1 MRRLIL
7 PALAALLVLPAGAA
21 KRVTVEQL
29 EQALAADSAA
39 HRDDAEAARQ
49 LGELEL
55 SERLTGA
62 TLARFNAR
70 RSLGP
75 KAGLALE
82 MLADQSAF
90 LDPPVSELPATAV
103 PDAATQQ
110 RMMDAARGYVIQ
122 TVPHL
127 IDFFATRNTIRF
139 DDSPQVLVK
148 GDWPVRAGLHLA
160 GSSSQEVTFRDGKE
174 SRQAVRQSNSK
185 SASVP
190 QEQQEKGLN
199 SWGEFGPALAVVL
212 TDAAKG
218 KTSWSHWEETPAG
231 LAAVFRYSVPRSASH
246 YAVSYCCVPG
256 APSSVPLP
264 TIGGLGRGAARSQ
277 TSVEP
282 EGAGTH
288 AFSETPGY
296 HGSLAVD
303 PATGAI
309 LRVTIEAEMKVGS
322 PLTRAATAVEYGR
335 IQIGDR
341 SFVCPVRSVAVSIEE
356 PRGRLV
362 PGTSVGDWG
371 NSSANPI
378 GAPALLLNETRF
390 SNYHRMAATARVV
403 PSEMPSGLEAPEPQE
418 PGAAAS
424 IDITPAST
432 TPDLQQAAAA
442 NADALP
448 TSRPEA
454 APAEPVVPE
463 ISLTEASGLP
473 DEPPVS
479 LQQDASVTLKHT
491 TRLVDVG
498 IVAYDKK
505 GQPVKDLKQDDFEI
519 YDNGRK
525 QEVRFFS
532 QIGRDAQ
539 AAAAAPNPAESVF
552 SNRTADAAAGVLAT
566 SASEAGA
573 TILLIDESHIAWSD
587 LSNARAQMLRFLGG
601 LPAGERVGFYTM
613 TGLGF
618 RVLTEI
624 TTDHQ
629 ALIARLQ
636 KWMPSAQSVAQAQE
650 EEARNRQH
658 INEVHNVSDLSS
670 VNGNSIDAPVSN
682 SPVDY
687 QLRDRGQNPARDSL
701 IVLVGVARHLSAVAG
716 HKNLVWV
723 SSDNVFAD
731 WTNQAV
737 GVEKGSK
744 YIDSFA
750 MGAQEAMND
759 AHAAVFPFDV
769 SQLEGGAISAD
780 MQHRNVELTQAAAD
794 NATMGAG
801 GSRSQGGTPSE
812 HNLTPGRAIAQ
823 MQQDIHPI
831 QQPIVEVAEAT
842 GGKTIRRSGDLA
854 AALAG
859 IVEDG
864 HAKNQLSFSPQGPAD
879 DKYHIITVKLEGR
892 RGVNL
897 RYRTGYLFQKEPST
911 LKDRFNQAVWR
922 PAEMDE
928 VAVSA
933 TVDAQSPGATLKIKI
948 AASDLGLQQ
957 QDGRWTDKLDIFF
970 IQRDDAGLHAQV
982 EGQTLGLRLKSSTYQ
997 SLLSGGVPFDH
1008 FVQLRPGM
1016 ASLRVLVVDENS
1028 GRMGS
1033 VTVPA
1038 AALGAG
1044 Q

>member
-1 MRRLIL
+1 MRKLIL
-7 PALAALLVLPAGAA
+7 LALAALLVLPASAA

-39 HRDDAEAARQ
+39 HRDDAEVARQ

-62 TLARFNAR
+62 TLARFSAKLT
-70 RSLGP
+70 LGP
-75 KAGLALE
+75 KAALALQ
-82 MLADQSAF
+82 LLGDQSAF
-90 LDPPVSELPATAV
+90 LDPPVSELPATAP

-127 IDFFATRNTIRF
+127 IDFFAIRNTYRF

-148 GDWPVRAGLHLA
+148 GNWPVRAGLHLA
-160 GSSSQEVTFRDGKE
+160 GSTGQEVTFRDGKE
-174 SRQAVRQSNSK
+174 SRQAVRPSNSK
-185 SASVP
+185 SASVS
-190 QEQQEKGLN
+190 QEQREKGLS

-218 KTSWSHWEETPAG
+218 SVSWSHWEETPAG
-231 LAAVFRYSVPRSASH
+231 LASVFHYSVPKSASH
-246 YAVSYCCVPG
+246 YAVNYCCVHNNSIPG
-256 APSSVPLP
+256 
-264 TIGGLGRGAARSQ
+264 GGRWSHAAVGVQ
-277 TSVEP
+277 LEIP
-282 EGAGTH
+282 DAQDY
-288 AFSETPGY
+288 SETPGY
-296 HGSLAVD
+296 HGSLSVD
-303 PATGAI
+303 PNTGAI
-309 LRVTIEAEMKVGS
+309 LRITIEAEMKSGS
-322 PLTRAATAVEYGR
+322 PLARAATVVEYGR

-341 SFVCPVRSVAVSIEE
+341 SFICPVRSLAVSIEE
-356 PRGRLV
+356 PRGSLV

-371 NSSANPI
+371 DSSANPI
-378 GAPALLLNETRF
+378 SAPALLLNETRF
-390 SNYHRMAATARVV
+390 SEYHRLAATARVV
-403 PSEMPSGLEAPEPQE
+403 PSEMTAGLEAAEPRG
-418 PGAAAS
+418 PNAAAS
-424 IDITPAST
+424 NETTPASVT
-432 TPDLQQAAAA
+432 ADSQQAANA
-442 NADALP
+442 NASP
-448 TSRPEA
+448 IVPPQA
-454 APAEPVVPE
+454 APAEPFVPE
-463 ISLTEASGLP
+463 ISLTAASGVP

-479 LQQDASVTLKHT
+479 LPRDASVTLKHT

-505 GQPVKDLKQDDFEI
+505 GYPVKDLKQDDFEV

-539 AAAAAPNPAESVF
+539 PAGAAPNPAERVF
-552 SNRTADAAAGVLAT
+552 SNRTSDVAAGVLAK
-566 SASEAGA
+566 SVPEAGA
-573 TILLIDESHIAWSD
+573 TILLIDQSHIAWSD
-587 LSNARAQMLRFLGG
+587 LSNARAQMLMFLGG
-601 LPAGERVGFYTM
+601 LPTGERVGFYTM

-636 KWMPSAQSVAQAQE
+636 KWMPSAQSVAQSQE
-650 EEARNRQH
+650 EEARNRQQ
-658 INEVHNVSDLSS
+658 INEVQSVSDLKS

-701 IVLVGVARHLSAVAG
+701 IVLVGVARHLSGVAG

-737 GVEKGSK
+737 GLEKGSK
-744 YIDSFA
+744 YLDGFA

-780 MQHRNVELTQAAAD
+780 MQHRMVELTQAAAD
-794 NATMGAG
+794 NAAMRSEDLSDLPG
-801 GSRSQGGTPSE
+801 GMPGG
-812 HNLTPGRAIAQ
+812 HNLTPGRATAQ
-823 MQQDIHPI
+823 MRQDIHPI

-842 GGKTIRRSGDLA
+842 GGRTIRRSGDLA

-864 HAKNQLSFSPQGPAD
+864 HAKYQLSFSPQGPAD
-879 DKYHIITVKLEGR
+879 DKYHIITVKLVGR
-892 RGVNL
+892 RGLNL
-897 RYRTGYLFQKEPST
+897 RYRTGYLFQKEPAT
-911 LKDRFNQAVWR
+911 LKDRFNQAIWR

-928 VAVSA
+928 VALTA
-933 TVDAQSPGATLKIKI
+933 LVDALSPGATVKIKI
-948 AASDLGLQQ
+948 AAGDLGLQQ
-957 QDGRWTDKLDIFF
+957 QDGRWMDKLDIFF
-970 IQRDDAGLHAQV
+970 IQRDDEGLHAQV
-982 EGQTLGLRLKSSTYQ
+982 EGQTLGLQLKSSTYQ

-1038 AALGAG
+1038 AAFCAG

>member
-1 MRRLIL
+1 
-7 PALAALLVLPAGAA
+7 
-21 KRVTVEQL
+21 
-29 EQALAADSAA
+29 
-39 HRDDAEAARQ
+39 
-49 LGELEL
+49 
-55 SERLTGA
+55 
-62 TLARFNAR
+62 
-70 RSLGP
+70 
-75 KAGLALE
+75 
-82 MLADQSAF
+82 
-90 LDPPVSELPATAV
+90 
-103 PDAATQQ
+103 
-110 RMMDAARGYVIQ
+110 
-122 TVPHL
+122 
-127 IDFFATRNTIRF
+127 
-139 DDSPQVLVK
+139 
-148 GDWPVRAGLHLA
+148 
-160 GSSSQEVTFRDGKE
+160 
-174 SRQAVRQSNSK
+174 
-185 SASVP
+185 
-190 QEQQEKGLN
+190 
-199 SWGEFGPALAVVL
+199 
-212 TDAAKG
+212 
-218 KTSWSHWEETPAG
+218 
-231 LAAVFRYSVPRSASH
+231 
-246 YAVSYCCVPG
+246 
-256 APSSVPLP
+256 
-264 TIGGLGRGAARSQ
+264 
-277 TSVEP
+277 
-282 EGAGTH
+282 
-288 AFSETPGY
+288 
-296 HGSLAVD
+296 
-303 PATGAI
+303 
-309 LRVTIEAEMKVGS
+309 
-322 PLTRAATAVEYGR
+322 
-335 IQIGDR
+335 
-341 SFVCPVRSVAVSIEE
+341 
-356 PRGRLV
+356 
-362 PGTSVGDWG
+362 
-371 NSSANPI
+371 
-378 GAPALLLNETRF
+378 
-390 SNYHRMAATARVV
+390 
-403 PSEMPSGLEAPEPQE
+403 
-418 PGAAAS
+418 
-424 IDITPAST
+424 
-432 TPDLQQAAAA
+432 
-442 NADALP
+442 
-448 TSRPEA
+448 
-454 APAEPVVPE
+454 
-463 ISLTEASGLP
+463 LP

-864 HAKNQLSFSPQGPAD
+864 HAKYQLSFSPQGPAD